1 MYMKYLSRN
10 RIQIGELFDEGYL
23 KLMKLG
29 KFQLQTHTKSNS
41 EIRQNTGGFVHVGVF
56 PVESCGVAI
65 CYGMWLG
72 LGML

>member
-1 MYMKYLSRN
+1 MYIKYLSQN
-10 RIQIGELFDEGYL
+10 GIQIGELFDEGYL

-41 EIRQNTGGFVHVGVF
+41 EIRQNIGGFVHVEF
-56 PVESCGVAI
+56 F
-65 CYGMWLG
+65 MWRVHLRLG